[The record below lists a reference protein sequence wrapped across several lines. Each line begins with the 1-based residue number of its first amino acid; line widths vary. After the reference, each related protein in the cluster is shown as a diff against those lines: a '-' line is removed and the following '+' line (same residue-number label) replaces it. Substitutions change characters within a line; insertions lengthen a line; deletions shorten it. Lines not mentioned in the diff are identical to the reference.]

1 MAEEMM
7 FESFDPE
14 SDEADEF
21 WESDEAFM
29 ESEDGAEDI
38 GERAR
43 RRRRR
48 GKAFRPG
55 RGVRGMTVRDADG
68 RARNVAFPAKLAT
81 AAETN
86 RGLASQ
92 EAARRALETR
102 LERLETRNLGQQT
115 QGAAISGIVTL
126 LLGGGLTALSLFKAS
141 QAAKG
146 SQSVI
151 NNWAGQETAKMAT
164 LSSVSQITTTGARL
178 LVTGRY
184 HRSNLGIAADAFA
197 AAQVAGFALASL
209 SKAAPPAPPWAADD
223 EAQRQKLMRRARE
236 GVRILQLDTDKM
248 YVMEKSASGGLIAVE
263 EPAPAPA

>member
-1 MAEEMM
+1 MAEEVVL
-7 FESFDPE
+7 EGFDPE

-21 WESDEAFM
+21 WESDEAFI

-48 GKAFRPG
+48 RRPFRPG

-81 AAETN
+81 AEETN

-92 EAARRALETR
+92 EAARRALEGR
-102 LERLETRNLGQQT
+102 LDRLETRNVGQQK
-115 QGAAISGIVTL
+115 QGASISGIVTL
-126 LLGGGLTALSLFKAS
+126 LLGGGLTALSLFKAN
-141 QAAKG
+141 QDTKG
-146 SQSVI
+146 TDSVFR
-151 NNWAGQETAKMAT
+151 NWAGQETAKMAT
-164 LSSVSQITTTGARL
+164 LSSVSQITTTGARM

-209 SKAAPPAPPWAADD
+209 SKAAPPSAPVPVTN
-223 EAQRQKLMRRARE
+223 EAERLAIAPVLAE
-236 GVRILQLDTDKM
+236 GTRIYEFETKKM
-248 YVMEKSASGGLIAVE
+248 YVVTMGAAGSLIAVPV
-263 EPAPAPA
+263 PA

>member
-1 MAEEMM
+1 MAEEVVLED
-7 FESFDPE
+7 FGPE

-38 GERAR
+38 GERTR

-48 GKAFRPG
+48 HRPFRPG

-81 AAETN
+81 AEETN

-92 EAARRALETR
+92 DAARRALETR
-102 LERLETRNLGQQT
+102 LDRLETRNGGQQR
-115 QGAAISGIVTL
+115 QSAAISGIVTL
-126 LLGGGLTALSLFKAS
+126 LLGGGLTALSLYKAS
-141 QAAKG
+141 QAATG
-146 SQSVI
+146 TESVFH
-151 NNWAGQETAKMAT
+151 NWAGQDTAKMAT

-178 LVTGRY
+178 LITGRY
-184 HRSNLGIAADAFA
+184 PRSKASMAADAFA

-209 SKAAPPAPPWAADD
+209 SKETPPPPPWAADD
-223 EAQRQKLMRRARE
+223 EASRLKLMKHATE
-236 GVRILQLDTDKM
+236 GVRILQLDTDRM
-248 YVMEKSASGGLIAVE
+248 YMMQKGAAGTLIAV
-263 EPAPAPA
+263 PV

>member
-1 MAEEMM
+1 MVEEVM
-7 FESFDPE
+7 FESFGPE
-14 SDEADEF
+14 SDEADEY

-29 ESEDGAEDI
+29 EAEDSAEDI
-38 GERAR
+38 GERVR

-48 GKAFRPG
+48 PKPFRPG

-81 AAETN
+81 AEETN

-102 LERLETRNLGQQT
+102 LDRLETRNVGQQK
-115 QGAAISGIVTL
+115 QGAAVSGIVTL
-126 LLGGGLTALSLFKAS
+126 LLGGGLTALSLYKAS
-141 QAAKG
+141 QATTG
-146 SQSVI
+146 TDSVFQ
-151 NNWAGQETAKMAT
+151 NWAGQETAKMAT

-184 HRSNLGIAADAFA
+184 HRSNVGMAADAFA

-209 SKAAPPAPPWAADD
+209 SKAAPPSPPWTADD
-223 EAQRQKLMRRARE
+223 EASRLKLMRHASE
-236 GVRILQLDTDKM
+236 GVRILQLDTEKM
-248 YVMEKSASGGLIAVE
+248 FLMQRGAAGTLIAI
-263 EPAPAPA
+263 PL